1 MRHDNV
7 VGRSPARQPTSE
19 RYSQPAAEWESG
31 GRKKRGE
38 YEFVLVRIARNTAIH
53 YWVITGQYS
62 ATFFF
67 GTNIIRLLFRK
78 QNRDLVK
85 KVAQFSTS
93 KYSRHARRQFPLWS
107 AATIYYMWTC
117 LVFLLLF
124 QFRWPADLFYR
135 YCYRWLR
142 RSRAILST
150 NLRPQKIH

>member
-31 GRKKRGE
+31 GRIKRGE

-93 KYSRHARRQFPLWS
+93 KYSRHARRQFPFVVRCDDILH
-107 AATIYYMWTC
+107 
-117 LVFLLLF
+117 V
-124 QFRWPADLFYR
+124 DLFGFSTFVSISVAG
-135 YCYRWLR
+135 WLV
-142 RSRAILST
+142 L
-150 NLRPQKIH
+150 